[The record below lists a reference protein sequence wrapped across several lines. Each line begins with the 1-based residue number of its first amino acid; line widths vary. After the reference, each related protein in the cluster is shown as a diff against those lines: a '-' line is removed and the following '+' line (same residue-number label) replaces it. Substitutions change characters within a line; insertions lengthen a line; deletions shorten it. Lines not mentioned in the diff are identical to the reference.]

1 MYTGDITPELLA
13 SSVISVPPLARD
25 ESLEVSRTENARM
38 IGYLEAG
45 GVTTVLY
52 GGNALLYHVA
62 LSEYAALLEVVA
74 EEAADETW
82 IIPSVGPGYGTMMDQ
97 AAVLREFDFPTA
109 MILPQQGVA
118 TSTGIATGVRH
129 FVEAVGK
136 PAVLYIK
143 QKGFMDVADAAKLME
158 DGLIS
163 WIKYAIVREDP
174 SQDSYLSELIQLI
187 GPDRIISGIG
197 EQPAIAHLDGFGVQG
212 FTSGC
217 VCVAPALSM
226 QMLRALKAGDVA
238 HAEELRRTF
247 RPLEDLRNGINP
259 VRVLHSAVRSAG
271 IADTGPILPLV
282 SEVSQS
288 EADEIAIASAT
299 LMAAERNALST

>member
-25 ESLEVSRTENARM
+25 DALEVSRTENAKM
-38 IGYLEAG
+38 IRYLEAG
-45 GVTTVLY
+45 GVSTLLY

-62 LSEYAALLEVVA
+62 MSEYAGLLEVIA

-82 IIPSVGPGYGTMMDQ
+82 VIPSVGPAYGTMMDQ

-118 TSTGIATGVRH
+118 TSTGIATGVRD
-129 FVEAVGK
+129 FVETVGK

-143 QKGFMDVADAAKLME
+143 QDGFMDVTDAAKLMSE
-158 DGLIS
+158 GLIS
-163 WIKYAIVREDP
+163 WIKYAIVREEP
-174 SQDSYLSELIQLI
+174 SEDSYLSELIQLI

-226 QMLRALKAGDVA
+226 QMLHALKAGDVA
-238 HAEELRRTF
+238 RAEDLRKTF

-271 IADTGPILPLV
+271 IADTGPILPLM
-282 SEVSQS
+282 SEVSESQA
-288 EADEIAIASAT
+288 EEIASAVAT
-299 LMAAERNALST
+299 LMAAEQSALST

>member
-25 ESLEVSRTENARM
+25 ESLEVSRSENAKL
-38 IGYLEAG
+38 ISYLEAG

-62 LSEYAALLEVVA
+62 LSEYAGLLEVIA

-118 TSTGIATGVRH
+118 TSVGIAKGVRH

-143 QKGFMDVADAAKLME
+143 QEGFMEVADAAKLMA

-174 SQDSYLSELIQLI
+174 SQDPYLSELIQQI
-187 GPDRIISGIG
+187 GSDRIISGIG

-226 QMLRALKAGDVA
+226 QMLQALKAGDVTR
-238 HAEELRRTF
+238 AEELRKIF

-288 EADEIAIASAT
+288 EADEIGH
-299 LMAAERNALST
+299 AAEALIAAEQSALST